1 MLENITLIDI
11 EKELSN
17 KLKECELVSD
27 LRLTYQDFCILESS
41 YNEILGKID
50 DINFLVSSIKLF
62 EATTTTILVYEALY
76 KYRKSFWDNILGL
89 LNIESKDVNL
99 IKDTFVSVFNFTIR
113 KYKLKIFKDVGG
125 YKNIT
130 PIICHS
136 GVPNSSL
143 NTLFSIATEFAD
155 VKDIGPEEIIENI
168 KYFIRYKVDKSI
180 YRFIINNEDRA
191 KEFIYDLQVL
201 VKEAEENDYS
211 YEDLTVKFNTL
222 EDRIINEYVKYR
234 ASHEYL
240 GIKNNKK
247 RNYIIHPRITLD
259 IVSGGLIIV
268 LPSNTIKDGFLDF
281 VEWHITTDTSSDII
295 KCSLY
300 ENSGEYIS
308 ENKTVK
314 VSASTNYK
322 IKLIYEDEVLNE
334 WQFSGFE
341 NDEPFILFD
350 HKGNLLKSTNV
361 NDSNI
366 YILMKNNCKLNA
378 INIDKREFDINEKG
392 YVGYIGQEI
401 KFKEKIQQVKL
412 ITENDDVFKIEY
424 KDKNNIVL
432 CGKSEVFNYNYS
444 HNSTPIYSEKAPM
457 IKIDNV
463 IALDNTYY
471 VSIRNIKNNVYI
483 KTLLH
488 YKIDDGHAIVSL
500 DAIDCF
506 KEKIYGEYDVRIYS
520 GNKLVKIL
528 PFKFIPKIEISNDYE
543 SEYPSEKGKYKSQI
557 INIIC
562 DKSITINLDNS
573 DYTVKD
579 DILYRNYS
587 FNYHGIEHFI
597 NGNLELKIN
606 NDFLNFNIKSKSR
619 SICYFI
625 LNEGD
630 DLDNISFLKEPSII
644 YKKELQSSNKL
655 IALSIIDRF
664 INRFKVDI
672 ILVDFK
678 DNILQSTK
686 IQTINSKCIFIP
698 LNRFYDTINS
708 SSSSKFIIKVIV
720 KDDYDKVISEFIPCV
735 IKEEVVI
742 SKVRYENLDSG
753 HIALSWTT
761 EGINLENELALKVY
775 NIFKP
780 WEEPFSLLIDK
791 DSVIE
796 DGKRVTMCL
805 EKDRLALRND
815 TMYYFNI
822 EDESDDLFAEE
833 TEEEISSFNKNGLFN
848 ENCNYQLE
856 EVIDLEVLISN
867 LIKAKRREE
876 LDKVFNDI
884 KTYKITEEL
893 SKDILNSIFFLHIN
907 YSILC
912 DIGVEDRKLKNKCI
926 YGLCLKYITSYN
938 LYNVMEYL
946 LEIDSYD
953 NIKNLL
959 DKLKIVNIDVD
970 INNGISKEKR
980 ETLWESDKERAF
992 LIETRSGISYK
1003 SILIKNI
1010 CDLIGEDLEMKIL
1023 GYSPEC
1029 DACKYKGNKG
1039 CISMY
1044 IKRRCKKRT
1053 VNLSEELLGSNA
1065 MYSTL
1070 FNKYNSNFRK
1080 KELDSL
1086 KWINDSEDDGVVI
1099 NGATYVE
1106 TLFKWVE
1113 YYNNENRKKLY
1124 DKIAND
1130 ITELGILIKKLE
1142 VNYEFKVFNKMLL
1155 KRKDNNKTSPNTFAY
1170 YCGVTTLIASMMK
1183 YKRLDSLLSNNDKH
1197 LLFKLLMIFRR
1208 EMKKM
1213 YLRDLYVIEFYLI
1226 EGEELYV
1233 DGSN

>member
-1 MLENITLIDI
+1 M
-11 EKELSN
+11 
-17 KLKECELVSD
+17 
-27 LRLTYQDFCILESS
+27 
-41 YNEILGKID
+41 
-50 DINFLVSSIKLF
+50 
-62 EATTTTILVYEALY
+62 
-76 KYRKSFWDNILGL
+76 
-89 LNIESKDVNL
+89 
-99 IKDTFVSVFNFTIR
+99 
-113 KYKLKIFKDVGG
+113 
-125 YKNIT
+125 
-130 PIICHS
+130 
-136 GVPNSSL
+136 
-143 NTLFSIATEFAD
+143 
-155 VKDIGPEEIIENI
+155 
-168 KYFIRYKVDKSI
+168 
-180 YRFIINNEDRA
+180 
-191 KEFIYDLQVL
+191 
-201 VKEAEENDYS
+201 
-211 YEDLTVKFNTL
+211 
-222 EDRIINEYVKYR
+222 
-234 ASHEYL
+234 
-240 GIKNNKK
+240 
-247 RNYIIHPRITLD
+247 
-259 IVSGGLIIV
+259 
-268 LPSNTIKDGFLDF
+268 
-281 VEWHITTDTSSDII
+281 
-295 KCSLY
+295 
-300 ENSGEYIS
+300 
-308 ENKTVK
+308 
-314 VSASTNYK
+314 
-322 IKLIYEDEVLNE
+322 
-334 WQFSGFE
+334 
-341 NDEPFILFD
+341 
-350 HKGNLLKSTNV
+350 
-361 NDSNI
+361 
-366 YILMKNNCKLNA
+366 
-378 INIDKREFDINEKG
+378 
-392 YVGYIGQEI
+392 
-401 KFKEKIQQVKL
+401 
-412 ITENDDVFKIEY
+412 
-424 KDKNNIVL
+424 
-432 CGKSEVFNYNYS
+432 
-444 HNSTPIYSEKAPM
+444 
-457 IKIDNV
+457 
-463 IALDNTYY
+463 
-471 VSIRNIKNNVYI
+471 
-483 KTLLH
+483 
-488 YKIDDGHAIVSL
+488 
-500 DAIDCF
+500 
-506 KEKIYGEYDVRIYS
+506 
-520 GNKLVKIL
+520 
-528 PFKFIPKIEISNDYE
+528 
-543 SEYPSEKGKYKSQI
+543 
-557 INIIC
+557 
-562 DKSITINLDNS
+562 
-573 DYTVKD
+573 
-579 DILYRNYS
+579 
-587 FNYHGIEHFI
+587 
-597 NGNLELKIN
+597 
-606 NDFLNFNIKSKSR
+606 
-619 SICYFI
+619 
-625 LNEGD
+625 
-630 DLDNISFLKEPSII
+630 
-644 YKKELQSSNKL
+644 
-655 IALSIIDRF
+655 
-664 INRFKVDI
+664 
-672 ILVDFK
+672 
-678 DNILQSTK
+678 
-686 IQTINSKCIFIP
+686 
-698 LNRFYDTINS
+698 
-708 SSSSKFIIKVIV
+708 
-720 KDDYDKVISEFIPCV
+720 
-735 IKEEVVI
+735 
-742 SKVRYENLDSG
+742 
-753 HIALSWTT
+753 
-761 EGINLENELALKVY
+761 Y